1 MKEARF
7 YKPVHADVVQCFLCP
22 HHCRINNTEAGKCR
36 VRVNGAG
43 KLIAKSHGLVSA
55 LHSDPVEKKPL
66 YHFYPGKKILSIGSY
81 GCNLQCIFCQNWEI
95 SQSFPEYPDAF
106 RLMDADQIIARAA
119 GETENIGIAFTYNE
133 PIVNYEFVYE
143 LAAKA
148 KSSGMKTALI
158 TNGFIAEKPLNDLL
172 PLMDAFNVDLK
183 VFSNSL
189 YKMFSGGSLNPVLR
203 TLKMIRN
210 SGKHLEITHLVV
222 TGMNDKTIFFDPMI
236 EWIVRELGE
245 YTVLHISRYFPN
257 YQMSHAPTSPSIL
270 SYMYD
275 KARSKLPY
283 TYLGNII
290 LPGTSDTFC
299 HKCNAK
305 VIVRQA
311 YRTNIPGLNQNGNCR
326 QCGQAIIKDI

>member
-1 MKEARF
+1 MKEAGC
-7 YKPVHADVVQCFLCP
+7 YKPVYADVVQCFLCP
-22 HHCRINNTEAGKCR
+22 HHCRISSSEAGKCR
-36 VRVNGAG
+36 VRVNEAG
-43 KLIAKSHGLVSA
+43 KLIAKSYGLVSA

-66 YHFYPGKKILSIGSY
+66 YHFYPGKRILSIGSY

-106 RLMDADQIIARAA
+106 RLMDTDQIIARAA
-119 GETENIGIAFTYNE
+119 GEAENIGIAFTYNE

-148 KSSGMKTALI
+148 KLSGMKTAMI
-158 TNGFIAEKPLNDLL
+158 TNGYIAEQPLRELISS
-172 PLMDAFNVDLK
+172 MDAFNVDLK
-183 VFSNSL
+183 VFSSSL
-189 YKMFSGGSLNPVLR
+189 YKSFAGGSLNPVLR

-222 TGMNDKTIFFDPMI
+222 TGMNDKTTFFDPMI
-236 EWIVRELGE
+236 EWIARELGE

-270 SYMYD
+270 SYMFD

-299 HKCNAK
+299 HNCRTK
-305 VIVRQA
+305 VIERQA
-311 YRTNIPGLNQNGNCR
+311 YCTKILGLNQNGNCR
-326 QCGQAIIKDI
+326 ECGQAIIKEI